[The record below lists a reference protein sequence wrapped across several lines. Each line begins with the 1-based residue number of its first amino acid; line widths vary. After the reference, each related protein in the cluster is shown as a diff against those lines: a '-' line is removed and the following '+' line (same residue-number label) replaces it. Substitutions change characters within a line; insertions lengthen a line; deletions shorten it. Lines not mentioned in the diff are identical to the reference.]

1 MSSRRVLRGGSWVSK
16 PQLART
22 ANRFRVDS
30 TFRDDNFGFRLVR
43 EPESLSVIRG
53 GAWGNYPVDARPA
66 NRINSVS
73 TGRSY
78 DLGFRLVREP
88 K

>member
-1 MSSRRVLRGGSWVSK
+1 MSSRRVLRGRCWRNTLSLGGDSGITMPDTK
-16 PQLART
+16 
-22 ANRFRVDS
+22 NRYY
-30 TFRDDNFGFRLVR
+30 GFRLVR

-78 DLGFRLVREP
+78 DIGFRLVRERI
-88 K
+88 